1 MKAETMPDALSV
13 PCQKCGAKEG
23 EACKTGLHESM
34 TIHNVRRATASGS
47 KPEKIT
53 FNMVKEADGR
63 CGVECSACGDR
74 FFDLKSK
81 GVRPRLLTSCIELAV
96 AHAKEK
102 HESLRSEVPSG
113 VCRGK
118 RGKPDA
124 SH

>member
-1 MKAETMPDALSV
+1 MKADQAERAVQPAQRPAGAETTSPGAV
-13 PCQKCGAKEG
+13 P
-23 EACKTGLHESM
+23 
-34 TIHNVRRATASGS
+34 ASGV
-47 KPEKIT
+47 KEKTIT